1 MARQV
6 QYRKYTLSSKGMTF
20 IRGEALGE
28 EMRCAIVDK
37 IMNLGG
43 DMATGFFPGSF
54 IEVANHFQIW
64 PETVRKVWILVC
76 SEGTVNPGPH
86 KTGNP
91 AHIKPEDVELV
102 EFLKRERPSISY
114 SSVKEKLEIFGNIE
128 GGTSVSA
135 IGRTVR
141 SRMSDGPWTW
151 KKLTK
156 QPMDKF
162 TDGNITYAQQF
173 LQFLHGMDPVKV
185 KYFDEAGVNVAT
197 GHRSYGHSLKGT
209 NAVEILNGQ
218 SKGANYTLNLL
229 CGLEG
234 VLYANT
240 VFGGAD
246 TYDFLNFWSEA
257 VEYTTPSGLPVLDNG
272 DVIVYDNA
280 AIHRFE
286 GGQAVASWLNDMGIA
301 VIYTPIR
308 SPEFN
313 AVELVFNKLK
323 TMLKRDEYAQ
333 LLHVNVPAAIF
344 GAISTISEADMTG
357 FYRYV
362 NYFQM

>member
-6 QYRKYTLSSKGMTF
+6 QYRKYTLSSKGRTF
-20 IRGEALGE
+20 VRGEALGE

-114 SSVKEKLEIFGNIE
+114 SSVKKKLEIFGNIE

-162 TDGNITYAQQF
+162 T
-173 LQFLHGMDPVKV
+173 
-185 KYFDEAGVNVAT
+185 NVAT

-218 SKGANYTLNLL
+218 SKGVNYTLNLL